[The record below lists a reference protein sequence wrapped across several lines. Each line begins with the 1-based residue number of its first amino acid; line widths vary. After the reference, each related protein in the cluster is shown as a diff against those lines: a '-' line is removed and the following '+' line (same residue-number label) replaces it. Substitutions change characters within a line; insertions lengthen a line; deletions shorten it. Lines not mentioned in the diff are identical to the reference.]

1 MCLSPTEA
9 RLIRE
14 TAEAHF
20 GPGTVVRLFGSRA
33 DETRRGGDIDLHVIA
48 GDPDRVSLENEIRFR
63 VALEGAIGEK
73 RVDVL
78 LRRGLAPCLKRPRTR
93 PPRQSQSESQRRRSR
108 ASQ

>member
-1 MCLSPTEA
+1 MRLSPKEA

-14 TAEAHF
+14 MAEANF

-33 DETRRGGDIDLHVIA
+33 DDARRGGDIDLHITA

-63 VALEGAIGEK
+63 VDLEGAIGER

-78 LRRGLAPCLKRPRTR
+78 LRRPADADLPIDRIAK
-93 PPRQSQSESQRRRSR
+93 
-108 ASQ
+108 ASGVPL

>member
-1 MCLSPTEA
+1 MRLSPTEA

-33 DETRRGGDIDLHVIA
+33 DDARRGGDIDLHITA

-63 VALEGAIGEK
+63 VDLEGAIGEQ
-73 RVDVL
+73 RVDLV
-78 LRRGLAPCLKRPRTR
+78 LRRPSDTETPTDRIAERNGIRL
-93 PPRQSQSESQRRRSR
+93 
-108 ASQ
+108 